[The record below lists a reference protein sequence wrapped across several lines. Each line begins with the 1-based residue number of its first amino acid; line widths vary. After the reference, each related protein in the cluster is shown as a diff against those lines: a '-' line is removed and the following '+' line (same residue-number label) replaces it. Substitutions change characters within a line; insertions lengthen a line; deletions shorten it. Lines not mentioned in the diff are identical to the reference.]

1 MRQSAFILFIFLFY
15 SKTITA
21 QTKNT
26 TIATQATIKQMLQG
40 KWQSVDDKKN
50 YLMFEGDKRKEMTV
64 GFTGWDEETIVV
76 ADQCMNELDKDN
88 GMKEKDRFIS
98 SAQSDMC
105 WYIVNINK
113 EYLTLSYMGRGN
125 TFKYRKVK

>member
-88 GMKEKDRFIS
+88 GMKKKIDLYPLLNPICVGILLIS
-98 SAQSDMC
+98 
-105 WYIVNINK
+105 IKNI
-113 EYLTLSYMGRGN
+113 
-125 TFKYRKVK
+125 